1 MNASGTDLRRWRAA
15 LFTVFALQGIA
26 FASWVTRTPAIRD
39 AIEASTAQMG
49 LVLLG
54 LSVGSM
60 TGILNSPR
68 AVGRF
73 GGRPVV
79 LAGGLFQ
86 MTGLFTVS
94 VGAGAG
100 TAWSV
105 FAGLALFGAGTGA
118 AEIAVNV
125 EGAAVERALRT
136 SVLPVL
142 HGCYSAGT
150 FVGAL
155 IGIACNA
162 TAVPV
167 PVHLAAVAVVL
178 VGSTAFVV
186 RWLPAGTG
194 RVVRHVE
201 GHGPRLAVWRESRV
215 LLLGVVVLGM
225 ALAEGSASD
234 WLPLIVVDG
243 FGLDATSGSLVYA
256 VFGLAMAV
264 GRFGGS
270 RFVVRFG
277 RVPVLRASAVLAA
290 VGLLAVVVA
299 PSPALGGVGVLCWGL
314 GAALGFPLGVSAAG
328 DEEEGATARVSFVA
342 TGGYL
347 AFLAGPPL
355 LGFLGEHVGLRLAML
370 VVFAMVLVAGAASSA
385 ARAPKTAPH

>member
-1 MNASGTDLRRWRAA
+1 MGTRDLLRWRAA

-39 AIEASTAQMG
+39 ALDARTDQMG
-49 LVLLG
+49 FVLLG

-68 AVGRF
+68 AVGRW

-79 LAGGLFQ
+79 LAGGAFQ
-86 MTGLFTVS
+86 TAGLLTIS
-94 VGAGAG
+94 AGAASG
-100 TAWSV
+100 SAAVV
-105 FAGLALFGAGTGA
+105 FAGLALFGGGTGA

-155 IGIACNA
+155 VGVAANAGRVPVAVHLVAVAVLLATA
-162 TAVPV
+162 TAV
-167 PVHLAAVAVVL
+167 
-178 VGSTAFVV
+178 VV

-194 RVVRHVE
+194 RVPVPVDGPAVRL
-201 GHGPRLAVWRESRV
+201 RVWRERRV
-215 LLLGVVVLGM
+215 LLLAVVVLGM

-264 GRFGGS
+264 GRFTGG
-270 RFVVRFG
+270 RLVVRFG
-277 RVPVLRASAVLAA
+277 RVPALRVSAGLAA
-290 VGLLAVVVA
+290 VGLLVVVVA
-299 PSPALGGVGVLCWGL
+299 PTPALGGVGVLCWGL

-328 DEEEGATARVSFVA
+328 DEEHGATARVSFVA

-355 LGFLGEHVGLRLAML
+355 LGVLGEDVGLRQALL
-370 VVFAMVLVAGAASSA
+370 VVFAMVLVAGVASSA
-385 ARAPKTAPH
+385 ARAPRPVPG